1 MKSILPVLGAGGTFA
16 ICALVGLG
24 LGILAGQRTGQQL
37 WVFGGLFGGL
47 ALGGFSAFSLLRK
60 SM

>member
-16 ICALVGLG
+16 IAALAGLG
-24 LGILAGQRTGQQL
+24 AGFLIAQRTGQQL
-37 WVFGGLFGGL
+37 WVLGGLFAGL
-47 ALGGFSAFSLLRK
+47 AIGGFSAFTLLRK